1 MKNDENDADAA
12 RSKEQTVK
20 QELEIREMVLEDL
33 PAVFALGERLFTAE
47 KWPNLYRTWEEYNL
61 ISLFAS
67 AGEFCL
73 VAEIDGRLAGFALG
87 SLIAKRRS
95 AWSYGYLEWL
105 GVAPEWKR
113 NGIAQKLLK
122 ELTDLFIDEG
132 ARMLMV
138 DTEQDNQGALQFFK
152 SQGFGNPVEHVYL
165 SKNLSNHPQ
174 YVRRREEIARGKN
187 RRTDVSE
194 KRVKPSPKPDDA
206 KKGHE

>member
-1 MKNDENDADAA
+1 MKNESSEPNIE
-12 RSKEQTVK
+12 RNKSQIVK
-20 QELEIREMVLEDL
+20 QDLEIREMVLEDL

-67 AGEFCL
+67 DGEFCL
-73 VAEIDGRLAGFALG
+73 VAELDGQLTGFALG

-105 GVAPEWKR
+105 GVAPEWKGS
-113 NGIAQKLLK
+113 GIAKKLLN
-122 ELTDLFIDEG
+122 ELTELFIAEG

-138 DTEQDNQGALQFFK
+138 DTELDNREALQFFK
-152 SQGFGNPVEHVYL
+152 RQGFGNPVEHIYL
-165 SKNLSNHPQ
+165 SRNLSNHPQ

-187 RRTDVSE
+187 RRADVAE
-194 KRVKPSPKPDDA
+194 KQVKPSA
-206 KKGHE
+206 KQHKLENGND